1 MPIYPKNVPLC
12 ARTRVEALEG
22 ARDVEGAGS
31 LKGRSLAE
39 GMVDGTEGVGRN
51 RHTQRKWSNSRAR
64 RKNFG
69 NSCEFLGNAWN
80 LASFTS
86 APITTQEKAG
96 SLSGDSAACEE

>member
-1 MPIYPKNVPLC
+1 MCQNI
-12 ARTRVEALEG
+12 RVEALEG

-69 NSCEFLGNAWN
+69 KFLRILGQRLEPGIVHECTNH
-80 LASFTS
+80 
-86 APITTQEKAG
+86 
-96 SLSGDSAACEE
+96 DSRKGGIFVR